1 MNIKGIKQT
10 FTDRVL
16 LGKQSGR
23 EAFVRPFA
31 KSVAKSV
38 TGSLIRPGYINYGS
52 FIDQKNSLQA
62 RLKAEIDS
70 AIKGGGS

>member
-16 LGKQSGR
+16 LGKQSGQ
-23 EAFVRPFA
+23 EVFVRPFA
-31 KSVAKSV
+31 RSV
-38 TGSLIRPGYINYGS
+38 IRPGYINYGS

-70 AIKGGGS
+70 AIKGAGS

>member
-1 MNIKGIKQT
+1 MNIKGIKQI
-10 FTDRVL
+10 FIDRVL
-16 LGKQSGR
+16 LGEQSGQ

-31 KSVAKSV
+31 
-38 TGSLIRPGYINYGS
+38 GSAIRPGHINYGS

-70 AIKGGGS
+70 AIKGAGS

>member
-1 MNIKGIKQT
+1 MNIKGIKQI
-10 FTDRVL
+10 FIDRVL
-16 LGKQSGR
+16 LGKQSGQ

-31 KSVAKSV
+31 
-38 TGSLIRPGYINYGS
+38 GSAIRSAIRPGHINYGS

-70 AIKGGGS
+70 AIKGAGS